1 MNSVQRNRAI
11 DDALQFIELMKVM
24 MESFGRSLEAYEKR
38 ITDLEFRVNR
48 AENRK
53 TLSLPK

>member
-11 DDALQFIELMKVM
+11 DDALQYVELVKLLMA
-24 MESFGRSLEAYEKR
+24 SLDRTLEAYEKR
-38 ITDLEFRVNR
+38 ITDLEYRVNK

-53 TLSLPK
+53 TLSLKT

>member
-1 MNSVQRNRAI
+1 
-11 DDALQFIELMKVM
+11 

>member
-53 TLSLPK
+53 TLSLKT

>member
-1 MNSVQRNRAI
+1 VNSVQRNRAI

>member
-38 ITDLEFRVNR
+38 ITDLEYRVNK

-53 TLSLPK
+53 TLSLKT